1 MRTYY
6 INSGSE
12 NTGPFTLEELK
23 NLQINKN
30 TLVWYQGMDE
40 WKHAV
45 DLVELASFF
54 TVVTPSKKQSTTTT
68 PTKDTTKM
76 EQTFFG
82 LKKSYFFL
90 ALGFLV
96 IMITVLV
103 LNIIQ
108 DNKRNELDVKNKQT
122 EFSNAQ
128 TELEQKESNEQLI
141 QQEIQKRIASE
152 NNNKRR
158 KDSITIRLSEIK
170 NFLIEDKNQLTEA
183 KNNLSDLENF
193 QQLQSESTL
202 EEHIRLIQNDIANW
216 KREINQLENEANR
229 LYLELETIH

>member
-170 NFLIEDKNQLTEA
+170 NFLIEDKNQLAEA

-202 EEHIRLIQNDIANW
+202 EEQIRLIQNDIANW

>member
-202 EEHIRLIQNDIANW
+202 EEQIRLIQNDIANW

>member
-30 TLVWYQGMDE
+30 TLVWYEGMDD

-45 DLVELASFF
+45 DLVEFAPFF
-54 TVVTPSKKQSTTTT
+54 TVVTPSKKQSTTT
-68 PTKDTTKM
+68 PKKDTTKM
-76 EQTFFG
+76 EQPFFG

-170 NFLIEDKNQLTEA
+170 NFLIEDKNQLAEA

-202 EEHIRLIQNDIANW
+202 EEQIRLIQNDIANW